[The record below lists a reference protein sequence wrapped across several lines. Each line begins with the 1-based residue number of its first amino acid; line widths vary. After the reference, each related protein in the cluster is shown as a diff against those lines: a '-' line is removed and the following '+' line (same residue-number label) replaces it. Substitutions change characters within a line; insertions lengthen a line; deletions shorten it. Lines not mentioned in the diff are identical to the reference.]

1 LRSSFPIASFAQR
14 RFTPLPQKKAAEDW
28 GQSIMARLSD
38 RFLQLGVL
46 FALTGMGLGVWMGA
60 TENFQLAPVHAHIN
74 LLGWVSMLIY
84 GLVYRVVPQ
93 ATEGKLPVI
102 HFWLAV
108 LTVLVM
114 IPLLALFILGN
125 RAVAPLLGIDSIGL
139 WLSMLLFAVIVFKAT
154 AQAKTA

>member
-1 LRSSFPIASFAQR
+1 MG
-14 RFTPLPQKKAAEDW
+14 AE
-28 GQSIMARLSD
+28 IMTRLSD

-84 GLVYRVVPQ
+84 GLVYRALPH

-108 LTVLVM
+108 LTVLAM
-114 IPLLALFILGN
+114 IPLLALYILGN
-125 RAVAPLLGIDSIGL
+125 RNVAPLLGIDSIAL
-139 WLSMLLFAVIVFKAT
+139 WLTMALFAVIVFKAT
-154 AQAKTA
+154 SQPKTA